1 MVRSW
6 LGASSLLTR
15 RRCGGQNLHIVCCHS
30 PPFGHPK
37 RSAIFPSFLL
47 LRHRTRASSSFASQ
61 NAWAVD
67 PVSGCVESSLVTH
80 TFQVIVG
87 LEIHAQLN
95 IPTKLFSPAP
105 APSSSSV
112 HHNIPANSRVHPFD
126 AAVPGTLPVLSR
138 AAGRAAVLAA
148 AALQC
153 QTIRTVSRFERK
165 HYAYADLPHGYQI
178 TQQRWPLAVDGVIEC
193 GSSNSSSK
201 TSKPIRCRV
210 NRIQMEIDTGKT
222 TTTTTTST
230 TEDESETGETKTML
244 VLEETVS
251 RVDLNRAGSAL
262 IEIVTEPDL
271 RSAAEAA
278 AAVRTVRQLLR
289 HTNSCRGRMEAGQ
302 LRVDCNVNVIETTNS
317 NNNDKRRR
325 SPRVEVKN
333 LNSIQQVQDAINY
346 EARRHAELLLQQ
358 EQKQQEDEYPPPSH
372 AAAETRTW
380 NVALQKTVLLRVK
393 DGEEDYRFLPEPDLP
408 PLVLNERTLGVPT
421 VQEFVQQN
429 LPELPAAAVERLQ
442 TDYGLSAA
450 LARAVASDPP
460 AIAFLD
466 RAVAVVLRSLLNN
479 DNHHCETSGSDDDRR
494 RTAKKQRSVVTRA
507 STKVANLLCNELMAL
522 IKEQHEQHLIIGG
535 DTTVTCDAD
544 LDDMVSV
551 QNSNVSAEQLGEL
564 VLLLEE
570 GRISNMMAKALLTL
584 LYKEYP
590 SPPPPHMD
598 DNGGRDRCYV
608 SPRQI
613 AQERGF
619 ELVTD
624 TDRLRELCR
633 SVLAEHPDLLDVY
646 RRGGKF
652 VPKMQTV
659 LTGKVMAASRGNA
672 HPERLREVLFE
683 CLREQQEG
691 AAGS

>member
-1 MVRSW
+1 M
-6 LGASSLLTR
+6 LL
-15 RRCGGQNLHIVCCHS
+15 
-30 PPFGHPK
+30 
-37 RSAIFPSFLL
+37 
-47 LRHRTRASSSFASQ
+47 
-61 NAWAVD
+61 
-67 PVSGCVESSLVTH
+67 
-80 TFQVIVG
+80 
-87 LEIHAQLN
+87 
-95 IPTKLFSPAP
+95 
-105 APSSSSV
+105 
-112 HHNIPANSRVHPFD
+112 
-126 AAVPGTLPVLSR
+126 
-138 AAGRAAVLAA
+138 
-148 AALQC
+148 
-153 QTIRTVSRFERK
+153 
-165 HYAYADLPHGYQI
+165 
-178 TQQRWPLAVDGVIEC
+178 
-193 GSSNSSSK
+193 
-201 TSKPIRCRV
+201 
-210 NRIQMEIDTGKT
+210 
-222 TTTTTTST
+222 
-230 TEDESETGETKTML
+230 
-244 VLEETVS
+244 LEETVS

-271 RSAAEAA
+271 RSAAAAA

-289 HTNSCRGRMEAGQ
+289 HIGSCRGRMEAGQ
-302 LRVDCNVNVIETTNS
+302 LRVDCNVNVMETSSTTGNS
-317 NNNDKRRR
+317 NKRRR
-325 SPRVEVKN
+325 MSPRVEVKN

-358 EQKQQEDEYPPPSH
+358 EQQQEQDAYPPPSH

-380 NVALQKTVLLRVK
+380 NVARQKTELLRVK

-408 PLVLNERTLGVPT
+408 PLVLNERILGVPT

-466 RAVAVVLRSLLNN
+466 RAVAVVLQSLID
-479 DNHHCETSGSDDDRR
+479 DNQENSGSDDDRR
-494 RTAKKQRSVVTRA
+494 RSAKKQRSVVTRA

-522 IKEQHEQHLIIGG
+522 VKEQHEQHIQMIGG

-544 LDDMVSV
+544 VDDMVSV

-584 LYKEYP
+584 LYTEYP
-590 SPPPPHMD
+590 SPPPHD
-598 DNGGRDRCYV
+598 DDDGGRDDYV
-608 SPRQI
+608 SPRQV
-613 AQERGF
+613 AQDRGF

-683 CLREQQEG
+683 CLREQEG